1 MSVVESTHPL
11 IQSSGTWS
19 VDAVHSTVEFRV
31 RHMLVNTVRGWFRD
45 FEGMIVTGENPS
57 VVGTIEVE
65 SIETMNGDRDAHLRS
80 RDFFD
85 SSNYPEIAFVA
96 DELTVNGDDTRFSL
110 GGALTIKGIT
120 RRIVL
125 EGEHRG
131 TVVDPDGRERIALAL
146 RGRIDRSDFGLR
158 WSPMLEAGGLLVGED
173 VDLSLDVAAV
183 RVV

>member
-1 MSVVESTHPL
+1 MSVVENTHAL
-11 IQSSGTWS
+11 LQSSGTWS
-19 VDAVHSTVEFRV
+19 VDPAHSTVEFRV
-31 RHMLVNTVRGWFRD
+31 RHMIVNTVKGWFRD
-45 FEGMIVTGENPS
+45 FEGVIVTGEKPS

-80 RDFFD
+80 PDFFD
-85 SSNYPEIAFVA
+85 AYRYPELAFVA
-96 DELTVNGDDTRFSL
+96 DELIVNGDDTRFSL
-110 GGALTIKGIT
+110 GGELTIKGIT

-131 TVVDPDGRERIALAL
+131 SIVDAEGKERIALTL
-146 RGRIDRSDFGLR
+146 RGKLDRSDFGLR

-183 RVV
+183 RVS